1 MSLDDETTVRSK
13 VLSDNRSLQSH
24 IDQLREQ
31 LEEEQ
36 ESRAE
41 AQRQLTKVAAESAA
55 WRQKFES
62 GEGNIKPEEVEELK
76 RKFAGRVLDT
86 EAQLEAMVG
95 KVIALEKARSRTQ
108 LEIEALNAEN
118 EKVNY
123 Y

>member
-1 MSLDDETTVRSK
+1 MRSK